1 MFKFIKY
8 DDTEKNSSKIKKI
21 VSKNTYLSHMQENII
36 ISVIVRLL
44 FFHNYF
50 SVEIETLKRKVV
62 KRR

>member
-8 DDTEKNSSKIKKI
+8 DDIEKNSSKIKKI
-21 VSKNTYLSHMQENII
+21 VSKNTYLSHMQENI

>member
-8 DDTEKNSSKIKKI
+8 DDTEKNSSKIKI

>member
-8 DDTEKNSSKIKKI
+8 DDTEKNSSKIKKKI
-21 VSKNTYLSHMQENII
+21 VSKNTYLSHMQENI

>member
-36 ISVIVRLL
+36 SVIVRLL

>member
-8 DDTEKNSSKIKKI
+8 DDTEKNSSKIKI
-21 VSKNTYLSHMQENII
+21 VSKNTYLSHMQENI

>member
-8 DDTEKNSSKIKKI
+8 DDIEKNSSEIKKI
-21 VSKNTYLSHMQENII
+21 VSKNTYLSHMQENI